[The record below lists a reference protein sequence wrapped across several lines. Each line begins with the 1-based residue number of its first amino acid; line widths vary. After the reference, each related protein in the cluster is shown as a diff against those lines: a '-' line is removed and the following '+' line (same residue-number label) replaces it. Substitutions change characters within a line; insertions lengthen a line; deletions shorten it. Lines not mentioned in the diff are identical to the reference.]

1 MKGMYEYSC
10 KIIKV
15 VDGDTV
21 DVDIDL
27 GFGIV
32 YSNQRI
38 RLYGIDTPESRTRDL
53 IEKKFGLY
61 AKGFLKARLGSSC
74 RLRTKVDGKGKYGRI
89 LGTFV
94 VDDVDVNQE
103 MIDKHI
109 AVAYYGQS
117 KDDIQAEH
125 HKNFG
130 ILIEEGVVK

>member
-1 MKGMYEYSC
+1 MYEYSC
-10 KIIKV
+10 KIVKV

-53 IEKKFGLY
+53 VEKKFGLY
-61 AKGFLKARLGSSC
+61 AKEFLKTRLGSSC

-89 LGTFV
+89 LGTFI

-103 MIDKHI
+103 MVDKHI
-109 AVAYYGQS
+109 GVAYYGQS
-117 KDDIQAEH
+117 KDDIQSEH

-130 ILIEEGVVK
+130 ILIEQGIVE